1 MMSLWILSGNLLSR
15 SPYSFSKERLFIGT
29 VFQEIMRGGGP
40 PVKAPPLTRGRIIP
54 STPQQSSHSSYE
66 ELQWQAEM
74 EVQGSSWSVRERKVF
89 FAKKEDY
96 LNKHDSVKVEV
107 EELELMMSPEDSEV
121 HLRYILMNASRRSSN
136 IFEILSTT
144 ERKKGA
150 LSCKQSA
157 TGATPETE
165 GRDEL

>member
-40 PVKAPPLTRGRIIP
+40 PVKAPPLTRRRIIP
-54 STPQQSSHSSYE
+54 STPQQSSHSSHE

-74 EVQGSSWSVRERKVF
+74 EVQGTAGVSAKGRF

-96 LNKHDSVKVEV
+96 LNNHDSVKVEV

-157 TGATPETE
+157 TGAAPETE

>member
-1 MMSLWILSGNLLSR
+1 MAGRNEGTREQLECPR
-15 SPYSFSKERLFIGT
+15 KEGFC
-29 VFQEIMRGGGP
+29 
-40 PVKAPPLTRGRIIP
+40 K
-54 STPQQSSHSSYE
+54 
-66 ELQWQAEM
+66 
-74 EVQGSSWSVRERKVF
+74 K
-89 FAKKEDY
+89 KKEDY
-96 LNKHDSVKVEV
+96 LNKRDSVKVEV

-136 IFEILSTT
+136 IFGILITK

-150 LSCKQSA
+150 LCCKQSA